1 MSKVTGYAASKV
13 VNIVLAENNIAPI
26 PPQMV
31 YNYTTARV
39 RAGKVP
45 LIPIDADNK
54 IDLADLEVWVTKYVE
69 KKLAAR
75 ETKMAEEN
83 IEA

>member
-26 PPQMV
+26 PPQMI

-45 LIPIDADNK
+45 LIPIDEDNK

-75 ETKMAEEN
+75 NEKAEEN